1 MAVVTFIM
9 VNVLERN
16 GIILVKEDFLSYL
29 QEVYFKVLYVYPELG
44 KNVQKCNNVRIVPL
58 VSMATE
64 TRDPETS
71 LEKATPVLH
80 RVIMMKHAYI
90 APHTLDNYII

>member
-1 MAVVTFIM
+1 M
-9 VNVLERN
+9 VNILERN

-44 KNVQKCNNVRIVPL
+44 KNVKTNVQKCNNVGIVPL
-58 VSMATE
+58 VSMATK
-64 TRDPETS
+64 TRDRETS

-80 RVIMMKHAYI
+80 S
-90 APHTLDNYII
+90 TL